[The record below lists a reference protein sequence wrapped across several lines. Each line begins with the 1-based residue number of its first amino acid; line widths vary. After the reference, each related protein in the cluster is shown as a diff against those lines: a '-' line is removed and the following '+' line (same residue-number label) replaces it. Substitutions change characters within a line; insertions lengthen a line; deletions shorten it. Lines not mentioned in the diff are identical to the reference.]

1 MKTRNFLI
9 NGLLVALTV
18 FIMGCANQNTETVS
32 AFGNQGWFDTTYT
45 FDEAIINEF
54 DEVKHVEV
62 KEWMEYTDSDAIQ
75 IVDTDGNVYY
85 TTLQNCVL
93 KAKK

>member
-32 AFGNQGWFDTTYT
+32 AYGNKGWWDTTYT
-45 FDEAIINEF
+45 FEEAVINEF
-54 DEVKHVEV
+54 DGVKHVEV
-62 KEWMEYTDSDAIQ
+62 KEWYEYEGSDAVQ
-75 IVDTDGNVYY
+75 IVDTNGNVYY
-85 TTLQNCVL
+85 TTLHNCVL

>member
-54 DEVKHVEV
+54 
-62 KEWMEYTDSDAIQ
+62 I
-75 IVDTDGNVYY
+75 IF
-85 TTLQNCVL
+85 
-93 KAKK
+93 